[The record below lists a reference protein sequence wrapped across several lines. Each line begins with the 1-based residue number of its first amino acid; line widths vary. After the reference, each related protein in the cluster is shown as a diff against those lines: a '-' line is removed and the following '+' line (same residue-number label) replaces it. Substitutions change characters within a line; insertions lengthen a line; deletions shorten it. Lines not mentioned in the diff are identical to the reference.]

1 MKMKGGPLG
10 RGEGAQKPRKWEQA
24 EEATKWCN
32 VCRDYTEQDRFG
44 CVECYDPARD
54 KIEELDEDPHAEEDD
69 ALEATK

>member
-10 RGEGAQKPRKWEQA
+10 RGEGAPKPRKWEQA

-32 VCRDYTEQDRFG
+32 VCRDYTEHDRFG

-54 KIEELDEDPHAEEDD
+54 KIEELDDVPLAENYE
-69 ALEATK
+69 AAEATK

>member
-10 RGEGAQKPRKWEQA
+10 RGEGAPKPRKWEQA

-32 VCRDYTEQDRFG
+32 VCRYYTEHDSFG

-54 KIEELDEDPHAEEDD
+54 KIEELDDVPLAENDE
-69 ALEATK
+69 AAEATK